1 MRFEDNRP
9 MTLTRRHVLASAVFA
24 AASLSFAAFS
34 PGAKAQDS
42 GAASFIQSFGG
53 KLIAVVNADSALP
66 TKEQQLR
73 PLIDQAVDV
82 DAIAKFC
89 LGRFATTA
97 TPAQMAEFSRLF
109 HGVLVNNITS
119 KIGEYRGVTFRMAD
133 TSMRGSEAYVG
144 TVVQRPNNAP
154 TNVRWVVSSATGSPK
169 IVDVVAEGTSLRLTQ
184 RSDYASFLSHN
195 SNNLDALLGAMRRQV
210 ASGG

>member
-1 MRFEDNRP
+1 
-9 MTLTRRHVLASAVFA
+9 MTSTRRRMLASAVFA
-24 AASLSFAAFS
+24 VASLSFAALS
-34 PGAKAQDS
+34 PAANAQDS
-42 GAASFIQSFGG
+42 GASGFVQGFGN
-53 KLIAVVNADSALP
+53 KLVAVVNADSAMP
-66 TKEQQLR
+66 AKEQQLR

-89 LGRFATTA
+89 LGRFVNTA
-97 TPAQMAEFSRLF
+97 TPAQMSEFTRLF

-119 KIGEYRGVTFRMAD
+119 KIGEYRGVTFRMTD

-195 SNNLDALLGAMRRQV
+195 SNNLDALLAAMRRQV
-210 ASGG
+210 STGG